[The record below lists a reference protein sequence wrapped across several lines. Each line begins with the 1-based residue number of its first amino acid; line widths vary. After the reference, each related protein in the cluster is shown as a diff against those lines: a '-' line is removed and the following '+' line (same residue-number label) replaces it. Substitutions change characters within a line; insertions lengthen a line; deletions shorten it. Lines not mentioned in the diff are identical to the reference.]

1 MKRLLLAGALLLL
14 SGLSAQAQTVRTLY
28 DFERGFEGWRLS
40 GECWG
45 RGPEDATYAFGRFSG
60 WRGARYAS
68 TAHANRNGNPDTG
81 TGKAV
86 SETFTIDGER
96 IQFFI
101 GGGRNDGTCELR
113 LIVDGQA
120 VRTQSG
126 NNSDK
131 LEQTFWD
138 VTEFLGK
145 DAHFELVDER
155 RSGPRG
161 YLLVDQIEIV
171 TKEALIPPPNIEPVE
186 PTDTRPNRPL
196 MVVEGKLPLPTGSSL
211 TGDPGFFDSPLSVF
225 LPDGKPANAKR
236 CIVLEATG
244 YSPDPSE
251 NGGYTVTTRGTPL
264 GRGIAAVDPKLI
276 PLGSKLWIEGYGY
289 ALADDIGSA
298 IKGKRIDLCHATLVE
313 GNAYGRKKVKVWIL
327 ETPATGANP
336 PGSGQLGGPAR

>member
-14 SGLSAQAQTVRTLY
+14 NSLGAHAQTVRTLY
-28 DFERGFEGWRLS
+28 DFERGFDGWKLS

-45 RGPEDATYAFGRFSG
+45 RGPEDATYVFGRFSG

-68 TAHANRNGNPDTG
+68 TAHANRNGIADTG

-86 SETFTIDGER
+86 SETFRIDGER

-101 GGGRNDGTCELR
+101 GGGRNDGSCELR
-113 LIVDGQA
+113 LIVDGQT

-145 DAHFELVDER
+145 DARLEIVDER

-161 YLLVDQIEIV
+161 YLLIDQIEIV
-171 TKEALIPPPNIEPVE
+171 TREALVPPPTVEPVE
-186 PTDTRPNRPL
+186 LIDTGPNRPL
-196 MVVEGKLPLPTGSSL
+196 MVVEGKLPLSSIPIL
-211 TGDPGFFDSPLSVF
+211 TGDAGFFNSPLSVV
-225 LPDGKPANAKR
+225 LPDGKPATAKR

-244 YSPDPSE
+244 YSPHPSE
-251 NGGYTVTTRGTPL
+251 NGGYTITTRGTPL
-264 GRGIAAVDPKLI
+264 GRGIAAVDPRLI

-289 ALADDIGSA
+289 ALADDVGSA
-298 IKGKRIDLCHATLVE
+298 IKGKRIDLCHATLDE

-327 ETPATGANP
+327 EGPN
-336 PGSGQLGGPAR
+336 GSQPVGPRP